1 MRWWLWA
8 ALQAFSCQ
16 LGLRDAF
23 RWYLLIAF
31 RLLLFWCL
39 LKYHF
44 FYWGIMWQL
53 KLLFLRF
60 RLPWVPLPLCWCGRR
75 LRALT
80 TPFGPVQRSWRIWSW
95 VPGGLLGFFLL
106 LFNWFGILIFL
117 VYGLSDLMFQMTWPR
132 RRHALELD
140 WRSAQAYSAM
150 HWAVWSKFHG
160 SKFRSWAWLEICS
173 GIFSNALSSLIQ
185 VSWQQV
191 QVEKHFSLQNFEKH
205 FGTSVFHSGKGGAIL
220 FRNSLCSLRPQPSA
234 SSDFESYKR
243 LAVIN
248 YLWFQVFYFLLVLW
262 FN

>member
-44 FYWGIMWQL
+44 F
-53 KLLFLRF
+53 
-60 RLPWVPLPLCWCGRR
+60 
-75 LRALT
+75 
-80 TPFGPVQRSWRIWSW
+80 
-95 VPGGLLGFFLL
+95 LLGDHVTIEASFFKVQIALSAIALMLMWKKIKSIDGSVWACAEKLTYMELSAWRVVGIFFVFLL

-160 SKFRSWAWLEICS
+160 SKFRSRN
-173 GIFSNALSSLIQ
+173 IFLCRILRNILVLQFFIQAREALSFSETLCAL
-185 VSWQQV
+185 WDP
-191 QVEKHFSLQNFEKH
+191 SLQLLQ
-205 FGTSVFHSGKGGAIL
+205 TSKVIRDL
-220 FRNSLCSLRPQPSA
+220 QLLITY
-234 SSDFESYKR
+234 DFKFS
-243 LAVIN
+243 I
-248 YLWFQVFYFLLVLW
+248 FF
-262 FN
+262 

>member
-60 RLPWVPLPLCWCGRR
+60 RLPWVQLPSCWCGRR

-95 VPGGLLGFFLL
+95 VPGGLLGFFFVFLL

-140 WRSAQAYSAM
+140 WRSAQACSAM
-150 HWAVWSKFHG
+150 HWAVWCKFHG
-160 SKFRSWAWLEICS
+160 SKFRSRN
-173 GIFSNALSSLIQ
+173 IFLCRILRNILVLQFFIQAREALSFSETLCAL
-185 VSWQQV
+185 WDP
-191 QVEKHFSLQNFEKH
+191 SLQLLQ
-205 FGTSVFHSGKGGAIL
+205 TSKVIRDL
-220 FRNSLCSLRPQPSA
+220 QLLITY
-234 SSDFESYKR
+234 DFKFS
-243 LAVIN
+243 I
-248 YLWFQVFYFLLVLW
+248 FF
-262 FN
+262 

>member
-60 RLPWVPLPLCWCGRR
+60 RLPWVQLPSCWCSRR

-80 TPFGPVQRSWRIWSW
+80 TPCGPVQRSWATWSW
-95 VPGGLLGFFLL
+95 VPGGLLGFLVFLL

-132 RRHALELD
+132 RRHAVELD
-140 WRSAQAYSAM
+140 FRSAQAPAGLHS
-150 HWAVWSKFHG
+150 AVWFKLHG
-160 SKFRSWAWLEICS
+160 SKFRLRN
-173 GIFSNALSSLIQ
+173 IF
-185 VSWQQV
+185 
-191 QVEKHFSLQNFEKH
+191 LQNFEKH

-248 YLWFQVFYFLLVLW
+248 YLWFQVFYILLVLW